1 MTLAPERNLAMRITI
16 LDDYQDAVRKL
27 DCFKLLDG
35 HEVKIYNNTVKGVG
49 QLAVR
54 LRDTEVLVL
63 IRERTSITRP
73 LLDKLPKL
81 RMISQTA
88 KLGSHIDLQA
98 CAERGIHVAEGHGN
112 PVAAAELTWALIM
125 SAMRR
130 IPQYANHLKH
140 GAWQQSGLRAA
151 SMPALFGLGRR
162 LEGRTLGLLGYG
174 RVAQRV
180 ARYGQAFGMQVL
192 VHGNQDSL
200 NRAVTDNLN
209 TTTSIDALFQQSDV
223 LSIHRR
229 LHPTNTG
236 CVTLELLSQMKPDAL
251 FVNTARAELVQPDAI
266 VMALNRGRPGMAAID
281 VFESEPILQGHTL
294 LRMENAICTPH
305 IGFVELETYE
315 AYFREAFE
323 NVLSWLAEQN
333 DAHKN

>member
-1 MTLAPERNLAMRITI
+1 MRITI

-27 DCFKLLDG
+27 ECFSLLDG
-35 HEVKIYNNTVKGVG
+35 HEVKIYNNTVKGIG

-54 LRDTEVLVL
+54 LRDTEILVL
-63 IRERTSITRP
+63 IRERTTITRA

-81 RMISQTA
+81 KMISQTA
-88 KLGSHIDLQA
+88 KIGQHIDVQA
-98 CAERGIHVAEGHGN
+98 CKDRGIYIAEGNGN

-151 SMPALFGLGRR
+151 SMPALFGMGRR
-162 LEGRTLGLLGYG
+162 LDGRTLGILGYG

-180 ARYGQAFGMQVL
+180 ARYGQAFGMRIL
-192 VHGNQDSL
+192 VHGSSDSIA
-200 NRAVTDNLN
+200 RATSDGLE
-209 TTTSIDALFQQSDV
+209 TTPSIETLFQVSDV
-223 LSIHRR
+223 LSLHRR
-229 LHPTNTG
+229 LHPTNAG
-236 CVTLELLSQMKPDAL
+236 CVTLDLLSQMKPDAL
-251 FVNTARAELVQPDAI
+251 LVNTARAELIQPDAL

-281 VFESEPILQGHTL
+281 VFESEPILQGHAL

-315 AYFREAFE
+315 HYFRDAFD
-323 NVLSWLAEQN
+323 NILRWTADQ
-333 DAHKN
+333 APTHQ